1 MIVYQELWW
10 PNVTDNKQQL
20 EKLQCPYRDTQ
31 QEGIENAIC
40 HFLAI

>member
-1 MIVYQELWW
+1 MQAPQNQFHI
-10 PNVTDNKQQL
+10 QL
-20 EKLQCPYRDTQ
+20 EKLQCLYRDTK